1 MKILERIAYLL
12 ILAAAIVW
20 TFSRTIA
27 PWLMAVGALGVLATH
42 LRERYDGEN
51 LRRRRIVRMRWLLG
65 LFYCVTAY
73 FMFKGGM
80 EWLPFLCI
88 AVVIELYTYLCC
100 FLHHQLPCSYGSCP
114 EQLCSY
120 RFWHHVNHPRLHRR
134 PDDS

>member
-1 MKILERIAYLL
+1 MKILERIAYIL

-42 LRERYDGEN
+42 

-88 AVVIELYTYLCC
+88 AVVIELYTL
-100 FLHHQLPCSYGSCP
+100 FVISKT
-114 EQLCSY
+114 ET
-120 RFWHHVNHPRLHRR
+120 
-134 PDDS
+134 DD